1 MTGSRSS
8 MAGITCEQLDRIS
21 TFTHKDR
28 LRALVIINQ
37 FFWEN
42 LTRTYRNSADLI
54 TLNGEQAQLL
64 IQNLE
69 AQWNNEEFASR
80 QL

>member
-1 MTGSRSS
+1 
-8 MAGITCEQLDRIS
+8 MAGITADQLDRIS

-54 TLNGEQAQLL
+54 TLSGEQAQLL

>member
-1 MTGSRSS
+1 MAGSRSS
-8 MAGITCEQLDRIS
+8 MAGITSEQLDRIS

-54 TLNGEQAQLL
+54 TLSGEQAQLL

>member
-1 MTGSRSS
+1 MAGSRSS

-54 TLNGEQAQLL
+54 TLSGEQAQLL

-69 AQWNNEEFASR
+69 AQWNNEEFSSR